1 MKKIAI
7 ITSGLLPMP
16 AVKDGAIEML
26 LQYTLDY
33 NEINRNFN
41 FDVFSIYD
49 SSANLKSCE
58 YRNTSFKYIKI
69 NKFFNLIYYNLCRI
83 FRKLGFYDPN
93 FQYIYIKKV
102 LKLLKKEKY
111 DYIIIESDNHFAYHV
126 LKNKIAPTILYLHND
141 KLNTKTKK
149 GKYII
154 SNIFKVFT
162 VSNFLKS
169 KVLTLGDEYKEK
181 VSVILN
187 GMDLKKFD
195 TSNYQEFNE
204 VYRKKLE
211 ISENEFVFLY
221 VGRIEPNKGV
231 LELIKAFNKIEKS
244 STLIIIGGSFHS
256 SNKSSKYC
264 QMTFSEANKNHKN
277 KIIFTGYV
285 KHSELKYYHAVANS
299 LVVPSMWEEPA
310 GLVNIEAIK
319 SNLILIAS
327 NVGGIPEYT
336 NKDTILVDRNDNFI
350 ENLYNAMNNAMNMK
364 TDNKNLDNSSINYFS
379 KEEYCK
385 RYFATLNEVIKK

>member
-1 MKKIAI
+1 MKKIAV

-33 NEINRNFN
+33 NEINKNFN

-83 FRKLGFYDPN
+83 FRKFGFYDPN

-126 LKNKIAPTILYLHND
+126 LKNRIAPTILYLHND
-141 KLNTKTKK
+141 KLNTKTKN

-154 SNIFKVFT
+154 SNLFKVFT

-169 KVLTLGDEYKEK
+169 KILTLGDE
-181 VSVILN
+181 
-187 GMDLKKFD
+187 
-195 TSNYQEFNE
+195 
-204 VYRKKLE
+204 
-211 ISENEFVFLY
+211 
-221 VGRIEPNKGV
+221 
-231 LELIKAFNKIEKS
+231 
-244 STLIIIGGSFHS
+244 
-256 SNKSSKYC
+256 
-264 QMTFSEANKNHKN
+264 
-277 KIIFTGYV
+277 
-285 KHSELKYYHAVANS
+285 
-299 LVVPSMWEEPA
+299 
-310 GLVNIEAIK
+310 
-319 SNLILIAS
+319 
-327 NVGGIPEYT
+327 
-336 NKDTILVDRNDNFI
+336 
-350 ENLYNAMNNAMNMK
+350 
-364 TDNKNLDNSSINYFS
+364 
-379 KEEYCK
+379 
-385 RYFATLNEVIKK
+385 